1 MKKMIST
8 ILVCGLL
15 AAMAASA
22 AYAENEP
29 MVIAPAPAA
38 SSYSVMIGTDKF
50 DLGCKEA
57 YLSGEQIMLPVRA
70 IAEKLGFTV
79 TWDEEHQGIKI
90 DNGEVNTIIYIGDDN
105 YYMSSSFAIG
115 MSAPTLLGAAPVL
128 KDDTT
133 YVPAKLFDILLG
145 QDTVSV
151 NDNVITFNLGD
162 KKADE
167 DGVQIPNPFVEYE
180 TVEDAKKVLAFN
192 PKYPTSV
199 PNEYKTEDIS
209 VMNNSMLQIIYKDMK
224 GTQITYRMEQGFEDI
239 SGDYNVYSNVKDIKI
254 GDLTVK
260 VRLGDES
267 SSAVW
272 TNNGYSYSIFVDKG
286 NAEKE
291 ITDMIASVK

>member
-1 MKKMIST
+1 
-8 ILVCGLL
+8 
-15 AAMAASA
+15 
-22 AYAENEP
+22 
-29 MVIAPAPAA
+29 
-38 SSYSVMIGTDKF
+38 
-50 DLGCKEA
+50 
-57 YLSGEQIMLPVRA
+57 
-70 IAEKLGFTV
+70 
-79 TWDEEHQGIKI
+79 
-90 DNGEVNTIIYIGDDN
+90 
-105 YYMSSSFAIG
+105 
-115 MSAPTLLGAAPVL
+115 MSAPTPLGAATVL

-167 DGVQIPNPFVEYE
+167 DGVQIPNPFVEYK

-199 PNEYKTEDIS
+199 PNEYKTDDIS

-224 GTQITYRMEQGFEDI
+224 GTQITYRTEQGSEDI
-239 SGDYNVYSNVKDIKI
+239 SGDYNVYSNVKDVKI

-272 TNNGYSYSIFVDKG
+272 TNNGYSYSNFVDKG